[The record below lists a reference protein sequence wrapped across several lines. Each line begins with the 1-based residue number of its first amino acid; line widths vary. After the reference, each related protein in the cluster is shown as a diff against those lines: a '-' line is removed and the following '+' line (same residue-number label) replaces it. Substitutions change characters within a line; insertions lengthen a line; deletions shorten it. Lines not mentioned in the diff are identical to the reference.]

1 MYQFN
6 NKINYK
12 VRGSDGKAR
21 REFIERNK
29 KYLYIMCGFEIK
41 FIF

>member
-12 VRGSDGKAR
+12 ARGSDGKAR
-21 REFIERNK
+21 REPIERNK
-29 KYLYIMCGFEIK
+29 KYSYTMCGLETK